1 MNFKIERLFFLLL
14 FLTLSKLW
22 GQSISIWIDPKPGMT
37 SCVYTSKSPKV
48 WLLSGDTVPEMITE
62 ISFGQ
67 SITTKYL
74 AGRVLVY
81 KDGLSLGSWP
91 EIIFWV
97 ADSMGR
103 FSLTPEG
110 AKKTIDYYDHLKVQ
124 AHKNQL
130 RMVNIVWMENYICGV
145 VAAEGGLYKTPEF
158 LKVQAICS
166 RTYAMRN
173 MGKFVREGF
182 DLTDK
187 VDCQVYHG
195 IPKNLPGVEDAV
207 LATAGLIAVDE
218 FGEPIDAVFSANCGG
233 QSANSED
240 VWKATSSYLKS
251 TESYDHYREFKNSSW
266 TYTLS
271 RLDFLSLLSKYYKT
285 PILDWEVVPDASGR
299 VKQIRLNQDPGL
311 VLSGIEMRSL
321 LKLKSTKFRL
331 FEDHQQV
338 FFSGQGFGHGVGM
351 CQDGAYKLSSIGW
364 GHESI
369 LRHFYQGVELLSIQ
383 EWLQRLASGKS
394 TRMIEEISFTE
405 P

>member
-1 MNFKIERLFFLLL
+1 MKLKMRIPVWIIL
-14 FLTLSKLW
+14 FLMFSKLW

-37 SCVYTSKSPKV
+37 SCSYTSKSKKV
-48 WLLSGDTVPEMITE
+48 WLLSGDSVPELITE
-62 ISFGQ
+62 ISYGQ
-67 SITTKYL
+67 SVQLKYQT
-74 AGRVLVY
+74 GSVQVLRE
-81 KDGLSLGSWP
+81 GLSLGSWP
-91 EIIFWV
+91 EVLFWA
-97 ADSMGR
+97 ADSSCR

-110 AKKTIDYYDHLKVQ
+110 GKKTIEYYDQLKVQ
-124 AHKNQL
+124 AYKNQL
-130 RMVNIVWMENYICGV
+130 RMINIVWMENYICGV

-195 IPKNLPGVEDAV
+195 IPKNLPGVDEAV

-251 TESYDHYREFKNSSW
+251 TESYDQYREFKNSSW
-266 TYTLS
+266 TFTIS
-271 RLDFLSLLSKYYKT
+271 RLDLLNLFSKYYKT
-285 PILDWEVVPDASGR
+285 PVTDWEVIPDASGR

-331 FEDHQQV
+331 FEHHQQV

-351 CQDGAYKLSSIGW
+351 CQDGAYKLSTIGW
-364 GHESI
+364 THESI

-383 EWLQRLASGKS
+383 EWLKRLATGKGQLFL
-394 TRMIEEISFTE
+394 EEATLPE